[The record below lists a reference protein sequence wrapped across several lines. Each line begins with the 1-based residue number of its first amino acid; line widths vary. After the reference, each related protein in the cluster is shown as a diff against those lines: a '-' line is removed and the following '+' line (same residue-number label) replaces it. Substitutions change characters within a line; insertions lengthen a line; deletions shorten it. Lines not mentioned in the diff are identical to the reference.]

1 MDFRAARIS
10 SPPLQIVS
18 PTSQRSRWEAKDT
31 RPTCLPTSF
40 AMKPGSC
47 CAGQWCLPGVGGGV
61 EGVLGQMLPP
71 VMPALF
77 INIPGASLRSAGLSG
92 LANICS
98 YSGSI
103 RSLGLQLKCLAQ
115 PGRLVR
121 RTLGPLN
128 PDVCACL
135 WSDTDAN
142 HIHICSVAAV
152 RAT

>member
-1 MDFRAARIS
+1 MLLVS
-10 SPPLQIVS
+10 LPPLY
-18 PTSQRSRWEAKDT
+18 KL
-31 RPTCLPTSF
+31 CLPHHSAAGGKRQTPDLSLPASF
-40 AMKPGSC
+40 ARKPGSC

-103 RSLGLQLKCLAQ
+103 GSLGLQLECLAQ

-121 RTLGPLN
+121 RTLRPLN
-128 PDVCACL
+128 PDVCTCL
-135 WSDTDAN
+135 
-142 HIHICSVAAV
+142 
-152 RAT
+152 